1 MTTPP
6 ERSRAARAIDLV
18 AGIALTVVAA
28 LIGLVMLAYV
38 AQLGRLSAV
47 CEGIAPDGMRCSP
60 DLLGG
65 MGVVGTAIV
74 VLGWFLPAG
83 FLIVRA
89 LQRRR
94 VFFLPIISVLVMI
107 AGYFVVT
114 AVLGSAYLPPA

>member
-6 ERSRAARAIDLV
+6 ERSRAARTVDLAV
-18 AGIALTVVAA
+18 GITLTVIAA
-28 LIGLVMLAYV
+28 LIGLIMLAYV
-38 AQLGRLSAV
+38 TQLGQLSAV
-47 CEGIAPDGMRCSP
+47 CEGIAPDGTRCSP

-65 MGVVGTAIV
+65 MGILGTAIV

-83 FLIVRA
+83 FLIVRI
-89 LQRRR
+89 LQKRR
-94 VFFLPIISVLVMI
+94 VFFLPIISILVMI